1 MPPGLGWRILRS
13 AELPVKTGPSDLLLT
28 RSLPPYYLSVTV
40 LRNPT
45 MRLSLRSRH
54 ESQRKSDHIRICLE
68 NDVQSRGITSGF
80 DDYRLIHEALPE
92 MSLASVNT
100 SVDLCGKTLNSPFL
114 ISAMTGGTAEAA
126 EINRNLAIAASEL
139 GLGMVVGSQRAAI
152 EDSRMAVTYQVRSF
166 APDIL
171 LLANLGAVQLNSGYG
186 ADECRQAIEM
196 IGADGLVLHL
206 NPLQECLQ
214 PEGDRDFTGLAD
226 KIAKLVDELPVP
238 VLVKEVGWGISPRVA
253 ALLYQAG
260 VRYLDVAGAG
270 GTSWSEVEGYRAL
283 DESSRRVAAAFADWG
298 ISTVESILNV
308 RQVAQDITIIASG
321 GIRTGV
327 DVAKAI
333 ALGASAA
340 GIALPLLAPACQSAA
355 AVVNHLRELE
365 RELQIAM
372 FCTASRSLAD
382 LRRAIVP
389 ATA

>member
-1 MPPGLGWRILRS
+1 
-13 AELPVKTGPSDLLLT
+13 
-28 RSLPPYYLSVTV
+28 
-40 LRNPT
+40 
-45 MRLSLRSRH
+45 
-54 ESQRKSDHIRICLE
+54 
-68 NDVQSRGITSGF
+68 
-80 DDYRLIHEALPE
+80 
-92 MSLASVNT
+92 
-100 SVDLCGKTLNSPFL
+100 
-114 ISAMTGGTAEAA
+114 
-126 EINRNLAIAASEL
+126 
-139 GLGMVVGSQRAAI
+139 
-152 EDSRMAVTYQVRSF
+152 
-166 APDIL
+166 
-171 LLANLGAVQLNSGYG
+171 
-186 ADECRQAIEM
+186 
-196 IGADGLVLHL
+196 
-206 NPLQECLQ
+206 LQECLQ